1 MANTLQF
8 DLVSPERKL
17 ASVQATEVQIPG
29 TDGDM
34 TAMEGHAATIT
45 TLRPGI
51 LKVIGPQGTQAF
63 AVTGGFAEIGASAV
77 TVLAE
82 RAIPTEWRGIRILNW
97 HRPLQAYL
105 SGLLA
110 AGFELRHFD
119 EPGGPGAGRTARAL
133 PEGCISFNLGGSLGV
148 PRRFP
153 GSIPAQLRQS
163 L

>member
-29 TDGDM
+29 TDGDL

-51 LKVIGPQGTQAF
+51 LKAVSAQGTQAF
-63 AVTGGFAEIGASAV
+63 AVTGGFAEISAAGV

-82 RAIPTEWRGIRILNW
+82 RAIPVAE
-97 HRPLQAYL
+97 L
-105 SGLLA
+105 SA
-110 AGFELRHFD
+110 TVIDELVA
-119 EPGGPGAGRTARAL
+119 EARAL
-133 PEGCISFNLGGSLGV
+133 ASKA
-148 PRRFP
+148 
-153 GSIPAQLRQS
+153 PADQKDAAEKVVNDLLALRGAS
-163 L
+163 AH